1 MNARRRSAQ
10 DKAEFHPLPGLRRT
24 GIEQSE
30 LPRRMEMGS
39 KRLLS
44 ALNWTYTAGYFAY
57 VIVAG
62 IKTWPTVTWS
72 AWWSDLALQAAW
84 DAAFW
89 PYYFPRLLG
98 FW

>member
-1 MNARRRSAQ
+1 LAIAEPRPVGRS
-10 DKAEFHPLPGLRRT
+10 
-24 GIEQSE
+24 EQSE
-30 LPRRMEMGS
+30 LPRRVKMGS

-44 ALNWTYTAGYFAY
+44 ALSWTYTAGYLAY
-57 VIVAG
+57 LIVAG
-62 IKTWPTVTWS
+62 IKTWPTTTWS

-98 FW
+98 LW

>member
-1 MNARRRSAQ
+1 
-10 DKAEFHPLPGLRRT
+10 
-24 GIEQSE
+24 
-30 LPRRMEMGS
+30 MGFQ
-39 KRLLS
+39 RLLS
-44 ALNWTYTAGYFAY
+44 ALSWTYTAGFYVAY

-62 IKTWPTVTWS
+62 IKTWPTTTWS

>member
-1 MNARRRSAQ
+1 MFVP
-10 DKAEFHPLPGLRRT
+10 KMEP
-24 GIEQSE
+24 
-30 LPRRMEMGS
+30 PRRVEMSS
-39 KRLLS
+39 KTRVS
-44 ALNWTYTAGYFAY
+44 ALSWTYTAGYLAY

-62 IKTWPTVTWS
+62 IKTWPTTTWS

-98 FW
+98 LW